1 MNKLIKTSALLV
13 ALALTTNAFA
23 QDREKEDD
31 MDDKSKSIVI
41 RKKKDSKEKYT
52 IIIDGDKVTI
62 NGKPVEDFSSEDIEV
77 SEDGDAFGFARSFG
91 GDMHGR
97 NFMGNDFMREI
108 RSNKA
113 FLGVMTEK
121 TTGGVKVTE
130 VTDNSA
136 AEKAGLKEGDVI
148 SKINSD
154 AITSSDDLY
163 KAIGKFKPEDKVTIT
178 YKRDGKE
185 ATATATLGENKQ
197 VRAFSWNN
205 GGSNNFNFDMEAP
218 GMRSLEGLSFWRG
231 DRPRL
236 GIQIQDTEDEKGVKV
251 INVEEDEPADKAGL
265 KEDDIITQVNGKA
278 VTSTDDL
285 KKMMK
290 DLKKGDTIKVTVLRA
305 GSSKTFDIKI
315 PKDLKTTD
323 L

>member
-1 MNKLIKTSALLV
+1 MNKLIKTSAFLV
-13 ALALTTNAFA
+13 ALTLTTQAFA
-23 QDREKEDD
+23 QDKEKDDD
-31 MDDKSKSIVI
+31 MDKSKSIVI

-52 IIIDGDKVTI
+52 IVIDGDKVTI
-62 NGKPVEDFSSEDIEV
+62 NGKPVEDFSNDDIEV
-77 SEDGDAFGFARSFG
+77 SEDDDAFGFARSFG

-121 TTGGVKVTE
+121 ATDGIKVTE

-136 AEKAGLKEGDVI
+136 AEKAGLKEGDI
-148 SKINSD
+148 ITKINSE
-154 AITSSDDLY
+154 AIASSDDLY

-185 ATATATLGENKQ
+185 SASTATLGENKQ
-197 VRAFSWNN
+197 VRAFSWNQ
-205 GGSNNFNFDMEAP
+205 GGPGNFDFEMAP
-218 GMRSLEGLSFWRG
+218 PPMIAPDGLSFWRG
-231 DRPRL
+231 ARPRL

-251 INVEEDEPADKAGL
+251 IEVEEDEPAEKAGL
-265 KEDDIITQVNGKA
+265 KENDIITQVNGKA
-278 VTSTDDL
+278 VTSTDAL
-285 KKMMK
+285 KKMMGE
-290 DLKKGDTIKVTVLRA
+290 LKKGDTVKITVLRA
-305 GSSKTFDIKI
+305 GTSKTFDIKI